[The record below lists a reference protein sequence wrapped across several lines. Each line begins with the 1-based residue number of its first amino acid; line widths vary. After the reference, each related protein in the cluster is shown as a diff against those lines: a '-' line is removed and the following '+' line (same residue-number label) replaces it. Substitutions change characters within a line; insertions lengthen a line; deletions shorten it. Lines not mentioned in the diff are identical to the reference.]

1 MKTLDA
7 IELFFKDYK
16 NKQPLKLDD
25 CTQINDVKQFA
36 SVHIQYLRSNSG
48 NKRYLPYF
56 DRLNKVYNICVKNKE
71 VLNLQNKTK

>member
-16 NKQPLKLDD
+16 NKQHLKLDD

-48 NKRYLPYF
+48 NIRYLPYF